1 MNFELVAIIILFGS
15 FLGMGA
21 IISRKIPVLVEL
33 PEVPARD
40 SWKDTLSKL
49 QEKIKALNPFK
60 SFSYEIFL
68 QKLLSK
74 VRILS
79 LKTDNK
85 TFNWLQKLRE
95 KSQKKKNL
103 ENDNYWQE
111 IKKSTT
117 ELSSMEAMGK
127 KRTNSSSPKK

>member
-49 QEKIKALNPFK
+49 KEKIKTLNPFK

-68 QKLLSK
+68 QKFLSK
-74 VRILS
+74 IRILS
-79 LKTDNK
+79 LKSENK
-85 TFNWLQKLRE
+85 IGGLLQKLRE

-111 IKKSTT
+111 IKKST
-117 ELSSMEAMGK
+117 K
-127 KRTNSSSPKK
+127 K